1 MLQELYITIDL
12 NSMANTKVKAAPH
25 IGTAIIWTRAVTF
38 PQKSKWIFLEN
49 FLIFKDPM
57 TAAATTKS
65 FFKECAWVFEPN
77 EK

>member
-1 MLQELYITIDL
+1 MDL
-12 NSMANTKVKAAPH
+12 NFIVNIKVNAAPR
-25 IGTAIIWTRAVTF
+25 IGAAIIGTRAVTF